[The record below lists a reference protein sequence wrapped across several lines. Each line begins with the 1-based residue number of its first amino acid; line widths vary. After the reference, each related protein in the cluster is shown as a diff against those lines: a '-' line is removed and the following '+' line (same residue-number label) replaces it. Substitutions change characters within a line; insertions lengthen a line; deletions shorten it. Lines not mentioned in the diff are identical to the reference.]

1 MGIPMNILIT
11 GGLGFIGTQLSIRLL
26 ERGNAVTVADHSP
39 QPGPYTPQGVRYI
52 YADTTVRGT
61 WQEEVGRHDA
71 VINLAGTSIFSRWT
85 KKKKR
90 LIYESRILTTRN
102 VVEALPTGNKAFLCS
117 TSAVGYYGFR
127 GDEGLTEDDCPGD
140 DFLARVCVDWEREAE
155 KAADKEVRLAIT
167 RFGIVLGKTGG
178 ALGQMIPLFKR
189 FLGGPLGSGQQW
201 FSWIH
206 MEDLLR
212 AFLFILDKNDIDGP
226 VNICSPN
233 PVSNKQ
239 LANALGK
246 AMSRPS
252 FLRIPAFAVRLIM
265 GEFGTMLL
273 KGQKVLPAKL
283 LDKGFAF
290 QYPDIVD
297 ALDEVVRENE

>member
-1 MGIPMNILIT
+1 
-11 GGLGFIGTQLSIRLL
+11 
-26 ERGNAVTVADHSP
+26 
-39 QPGPYTPQGVRYI
+39 
-52 YADTTVRGT
+52 
-61 WQEEVGRHDA
+61 
-71 VINLAGTSIFSRWT
+71 
-85 KKKKR
+85 
-90 LIYESRILTTRN
+90 
-102 VVEALPTGNKAFLCS
+102 
-117 TSAVGYYGFR
+117 
-127 GDEGLTEDDCPGD
+127 
-140 DFLARVCVDWEREAE
+140 
-155 KAADKEVRLAIT
+155 
-167 RFGIVLGKTGG
+167 
-178 ALGQMIPLFKR
+178 
-189 FLGGPLGSGQQW
+189 LGSGQQW